1 MSEPYLISNIKLQ
14 TTTTAHEAEQMD
26 NKIVMILIAVFLPP
40 IAVFMKKG
48 MGKDLVINVL
58 LCSAFLFPGSIHAV
72 WIATR

>member
-1 MSEPYLISNIKLQ
+1 
-14 TTTTAHEAEQMD
+14 MD

-58 LCSAFLFPGSIHAV
+58 LCFAFLFPGSIHAV